1 MGQVIRVASVSMA
14 HEQRHPQSIAD
25 NLCYLHEV
33 LDELAPTRPDLVA
46 LPEIFMTAGLGSDG
60 ERLPQSLS
68 ILQELAVQYHTM
80 MVGSLYQERGG
91 RRYNTA
97 TVVDGQG
104 QVLGSYDKMHPTE
117 GEIAGGIAAG
127 AHGQPPVRT
136 PLGTIGVQICF
147 DANWPQGWADAAA
160 AGARLIVFPSAFPGG
175 RLLEGLALC
184 HSVWVVPAV
193 WSLHSGVLD
202 NTGRWV
208 AHTDRFS
215 RWVTAEVNLQRTVF
229 HWDFQGP
236 RVKDIVAR
244 YGPRIA
250 VETFGPEALFTLTPV
265 DADLD
270 IAEVIRAFELVP
282 YRDYVARATAAQ
294 DAARENAARENAAP

>member
-1 MGQVIRVASVSMA
+1 
-14 HEQRHPQSIAD
+14 
-25 NLCYLHEV
+25 
-33 LDELAPTRPDLVA
+33 
-46 LPEIFMTAGLGSDG
+46 
-60 ERLPQSLS
+60 
-68 ILQELAVQYHTM
+68 
-80 MVGSLYQERGG
+80 
-91 RRYNTA
+91 
-97 TVVDGQG
+97 
-104 QVLGSYDKMHPTE
+104 
-117 GEIAGGIAAG
+117 
-127 AHGQPPVRT
+127 
-136 PLGTIGVQICF
+136 
-147 DANWPQGWADAAA
+147 
-160 AGARLIVFPSAFPGG
+160 
-175 RLLEGLALC
+175 
-184 HSVWVVPAV
+184 V

-265 DADLD
+265 DPDLD

-294 DAARENAARENAAP
+294 DAARENAGPSSVESSSAGSPAVYCPGGVGAHGRGKT